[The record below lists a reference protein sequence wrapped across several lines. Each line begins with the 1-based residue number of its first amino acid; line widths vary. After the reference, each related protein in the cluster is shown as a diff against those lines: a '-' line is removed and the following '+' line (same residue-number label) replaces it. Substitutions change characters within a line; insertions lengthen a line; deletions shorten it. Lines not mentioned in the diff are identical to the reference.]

1 MASLAVFDTVLS
13 DSRPL
18 LLRINKAGAIADLFT
33 SDVANLNQPV
43 LTHETTKSIITTRSS
58 TFEVQIEL
66 RVMVK
71 EPGEAQRGEIVRS
84 SSDQDRYL
92 Y

>member
-13 DSRPL
+13 DRRPL
-18 LLRINKAGAIADLFT
+18 LLRINTAGATADLYT
-33 SDVANLNQPV
+33 SDVANSNQPV
-43 LTHETTKSIITTRSS
+43 LTHSTTKSIITTRSS

-71 EPGEAQRGEIVRS
+71 EPGEAPRGEIVRS
-84 SSDQDRYL
+84 SSDHDQYL